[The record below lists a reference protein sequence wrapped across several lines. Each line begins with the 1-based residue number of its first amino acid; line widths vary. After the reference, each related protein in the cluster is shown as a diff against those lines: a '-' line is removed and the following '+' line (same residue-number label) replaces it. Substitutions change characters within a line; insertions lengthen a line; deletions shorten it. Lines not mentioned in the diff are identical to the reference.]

1 MAQRTTSKGGA
12 GKAASKASVREAA
25 SNGPVGDGID
35 PRRKAALDSALE
47 QVEKSFGKGSAMRLG
62 DKPEQN
68 VEVIPTGSLAL
79 DLALGIGG
87 SPKGASSR
95 SMALNRPARRRWR
108 YMWSPTHRRTA
119 GWRHS
124 SMPSTRWIRSMP
136 GIWVSTPI
144 P

>member
-87 SPKGASSR
+87 LPKGR
-95 SMALNRPARRRWR
+95 IVEIYGPE
-108 YMWSPTHRRTA
+108 
-119 GWRHS
+119 
-124 SMPSTRWIRSMP
+124 
-136 GIWVSTPI
+136 
-144 P
+144 